1 VLRSRKN
8 VRFVVRA
15 VSTEAEAPVVSDGSK
30 DSKVLLE
37 VKGLTAVVA
46 DTGKEILRGVDLII
60 RQGEVR
66 YLAFLSHILLC
77 QELSFGKNVIIGI

>member
-8 VRFVVRA
+8 VHFVVRA
-15 VSTEAEAPVVSDGSK
+15 VSTEAEAPVVADGSK

-60 RQGEVR
+60 RQGEVS
-66 YLAFLSHILLC
+66 YLPF
-77 QELSFGKNVIIGI
+77 